1 MIPQWRNESQLLN
14 AIIRVLYPYCTL
26 HRVNVGRVRTPDGRY
41 FSTGVPAGYPDLS
54 GYRRSDGRAV
64 YIECKVKPNK
74 PTPKQLEFISK
85 AREAGCLAGI
95 CYSPEDALK
104 LVTTETPENIDED
117 F

>member
-1 MIPQWRNESQLLN
+1 MVQWRNESQLLD
-14 AIIRVLYPYCTL
+14 AIIRVLYPHCVL
-26 HRVNVGRVRTPDGRY
+26 HRVNVGRMRTPDGRW
-41 FSTGVPAGYPDLS
+41 FSTGVPVGYPDLS

-74 PTPKQLEFISK
+74 PTDKQLAFITR
-85 AREAGCLAGI
+85 AQECGCLAGI

-104 LVTTETPENIDED
+104 LVTTETPTNTDED

>member
-1 MIPQWRNESQLLN
+1 MKMWRNESQLLN

-41 FSTGVPAGYPDLS
+41 FTTGVPVGYPDLS

-74 PTPKQLEFISK
+74 PTPKQLEFISE
-85 AREAGCLAGI
+85 AQEAGCLAAV
-95 CYSPEDALK
+95 CYSPDEALR
-104 LVTTETPENIDED
+104 LVLPRFEEPFDEN

>member
-1 MIPQWRNESQLLN
+1 MTLWRNDSQLLN
-14 AIIRVLYPYCTL
+14 AIIRILYPHCVL

-54 GYRRSDGRAV
+54 GYRKSDGKAV

-74 PTPKQLEFISK
+74 PTPKQIDFITK
-85 AREAGCLAGI
+85 AQAAGCLAAV
-95 CYSPEDALK
+95 CYSPEEALR
-104 LVTTETPENIDED
+104 LVIPVAEGIDEKD